1 MTDHGHHHKHDPHGH
16 GHGRPDDRRSHNRF
30 PVIKDLAE
38 PVDILLMDGPAKEL
52 PAVLTNLSAGGMSLM
67 VFAHVSGDTRL
78 KIVLDVPGLEGLELL
93 GHVRW
98 TSMKGDTTTVGVQF
112 NHLAAET
119 VKRINHMAEA
129 YQDCELKISFGLKDV
144 CFHECS
150 YWPLCHKTVKLKR

>member
-1 MTDHGHHHKHDPHGH
+1 MHDSNSHKHG
-16 GHGRPDDRRSHNRF
+16 DRKGARMERRKHHRF

-38 PVDILLMDGPAKEL
+38 PVDLILMDEPARDL

-78 KIVLDVPGLEGLELL
+78 KLLLNMPGLEGTELH
-93 GHVRW
+93 GHVAW
-98 TSMKGDTTTVGVQF
+98 AAMKGDTTTIGVKF
-112 NHLAAET
+112 NHVTADS

-144 CFHECS
+144 CFHQCS
-150 YWPLCHKTVKLKR
+150 YWPLCHKTVKLKH